1 VPPESV
7 GTVAGQFQILG
18 DTTEKLRVPN
28 AVRANRTVSRLV
40 LDDLGNEQEC
50 ESTGGNVNM

>member
-1 VPPESV
+1 MLTESV

-28 AVRANRTVSRLV
+28 AVCANRTVSRFV
-40 LDDLGNEQEC
+40 LEDLRERAG
-50 ESTGGNVNM
+50 V